1 MKLSVSK
8 TFACVTALCFSSIC
22 AQQSAKIEDNTFPRL
37 MYGVDASG
45 VKSILFEAF
54 LSLAS
59 TYVGEM
65 DSVFIV
71 EGLAGSKDSLISYDA
86 KQNLIKVVAD
96 GAQDTSFEMRL
107 VEHAKY
113 GLAVQIDGTEI
124 PTDTK
129 FSDTL
134 VRIDG
139 GWININEGWK
149 NLVTTS
155 KYDVTVGSKK
165 AEFVLHWVKDS
176 ETVIGYGIYT
186 GNPTVT
192 IPIKGDNFKEG
203 MLQMQFE
210 QSEYFLEI
218 ASQNGQ
224 TVWVSKDTPPIRMV
238 KK

>member
-113 GLAVQIDGTEI
+113 GLAVQIDG
-124 PTDTK
+124 
-129 FSDTL
+129 
-134 VRIDG
+134 
-139 GWININEGWK
+139 NEGWK

-218 ASQNGQ
+218 ASENGQ
-224 TVWVSKDTPPIRMV
+224 TVWVSEDTPPIRMV